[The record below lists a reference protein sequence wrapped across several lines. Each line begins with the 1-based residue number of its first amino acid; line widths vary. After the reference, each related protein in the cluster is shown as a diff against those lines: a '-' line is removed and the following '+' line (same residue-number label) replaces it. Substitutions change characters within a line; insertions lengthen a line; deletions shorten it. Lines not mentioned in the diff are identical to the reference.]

1 MSSDRTDSPLPHST
15 VPARAGCLPDK
26 YLQTSAQV
34 VSFNPAGLYQP
45 GSRPTEYL
53 PSGAVITYQP
63 QERSMYFDWVTW
75 SIWALGL
82 IILIVWIYVPA
93 KEFRQLL
100 KERRERLAAAGK
112 SPEAK

>member
-1 MSSDRTDSPLPHST
+1 
-15 VPARAGCLPDK
+15 
-26 YLQTSAQV
+26 
-34 VSFNPAGLYQP
+34 
-45 GSRPTEYL
+45 
-53 PSGAVITYQP
+53 
-63 QERSMYFDWVTW
+63 MYFDWVTW